1 MRYKSKML
9 QKKRIVLRK
18 PFVKMFKVSS
28 YIWKISIKY
37 FINLPSKFKHFADNS
52 F

>member
-1 MRYKSKML
+1 ML

-18 PFVKMFKVSS
+18 SFIKMFKASS
-28 YIWKISIKY
+28 YIWEISVKY
-37 FINLPSKFKHFADNS
+37 FVNLPSKFKHFADDS